1 MDVRIRYVDP
11 THKYYL
17 DGIELPISITG
28 VIHDLF
34 PQFDASATINKFF
47 DNWSA
52 DKNSKYHALISYLRI
67 VRGLSDA
74 AVKIE
79 IAALWASSGT
89 AASEAGTVMHA
100 EIEAYENDGLVPSDK
115 TKEYAQFE
123 EWKRRQDVSGWTIF
137 RTEWS
142 VYNEEAQVAGQID
155 ALYKDA
161 KDEYIMCD
169 WKRCDPTPRRAG
181 GAMELLGPDMDC
193 FGNEMGFGPCA
204 HLPNTKFGHY
214 CVQQNL
220 YSGIL
225 STLYGITVKR
235 MYLVQMHPKL
245 NRAHMVQVPYMP
257 EMAANIFA
265 NRIAT
270 LALSPP
276 PFKRTRT
283 DDGPVKSPPDSTQTS
298 YRSRGVPCTSSSEA
312 THTGDPREEAACT
325 VSPQGCPPRGSCPGS
340 C

>member
-1 MDVRIRYVDP
+1 MPDRLTTLEKKNPHPMDARIVYVDS

-34 PQFDASATINKFF
+34 PQFDPTKTINKYY
-47 DNWSA
+47 DNWSV
-52 DKNSKYHALISYLRI
+52 DKNGKYHALISYLRI
-67 VRGLSDA
+67 VRGMADA
-74 AVKIE
+74 EIKTE
-79 IAALWASSGT
+79 IATLWSSSGS
-89 AASEAGTVMHA
+89 AASEAGTTMHA
-100 EIEAYENDGLVPSDK
+100 QIEAFENDGVAPVDK
-115 TKEYAQFE
+115 SKEYAQFE
-123 EWKRRQDVSGWTIF
+123 EWKQRPEVSGWTIY

-142 VYNEEAQVAGQID
+142 VYHEEAQVAGQID

-161 KDEYIMCD
+161 DGEHIMCD

-181 GAMELLGPDMDC
+181 GSLELLGPDMDC
-193 FGNEMGFGPCA
+193 FGDERGYGPCA

-245 NRAHMVQVPYMP
+245 NKAHMVQVPYMP
-257 EMAANIFA
+257 EMAAKIFA
-265 NRIAT
+265 ERIV
-270 LALSPP
+270 ALGPSPSL
-276 PFKRTRT
+276 KRVRVE
-283 DDGPVKSPPDSTQTS
+283 DDPTESTQRTPS
-298 YRSRGVPCTSSSEA
+298 RSRIEPCTAPS
-312 THTGDPREEAACT
+312 
-325 VSPQGCPPRGSCPGS
+325 
-340 C
+340 